1 MSFFTGKRVFI
12 TGGSKGIGRSAAEL
26 MAAQGAHVGIGARG
40 QSGID
45 ETLAALRKVGKPDQ
59 KFVGVSMDV
68 TDTRSVDAGASEA
81 IAALGG
87 LDALVCNSGAAE
99 TGEIL
104 DMDESAFMRV
114 MDLNYM
120 GHVRAIRAFGPHL
133 RAQGK
138 GDICLVTSLVA
149 VTGFWGYGAY
159 GASKAAIVQMAEA
172 LRMEMKLSGVRVEV
186 FYPPTTDTPGFVQET
201 VGKPDVLH
209 VIESESAFNA
219 AHTSEEVGRALL
231 RTIEGGS
238 FYNLPTWDC
247 KLQSFIVRHMP
258 TLYHMIADD
267 ELKKGRTKV
276 ADMRAKGIDP
286 KAPKAAK
293 AG

>member
-1 MSFFTGKRVFI
+1 MSFFAGKRVFI
-12 TGGSKGIGRSAAEL
+12 TGGSKGIGRTAAEQL
-26 MAAQGAHVGIGARG
+26 AALGAHVGVGARG
-40 QSGID
+40 QASLD
-45 ETLAALRKVGKPDQ
+45 ETVEAMRKVGKADQ
-59 KFVGVSMDV
+59 RFCGIAMDV
-68 TDTRSVDAGASEA
+68 TDTRSVEAGAA
-81 IAALGG
+81 AAMAALGG
-87 LDALVCNSGAAE
+87 IDVLVCNSGAAE

-104 DMDESAFMRV
+104 DIDESVFMRV

-159 GASKAAIVQMAEA
+159 GASKAAIVQMAES
-172 LRMEMKLSGVRVEV
+172 LRMEMKEVGVRVEV
-186 FYPPTTDTPGFVQET
+186 FYPPTTDTPGFAHET
-201 VGKPDVLH
+201 ISKPDVLH

-219 AHTSEEVGRALL
+219 AHTSEEVATALL
-231 RTIEGGS
+231 RTIERGK

-247 KLQSFIVRHMP
+247 KLQSLIVRHAP

-267 ELKKGRTKV
+267 ELKKGKAKV

-286 KAPKAAK
+286 KAPKAK
-293 AG
+293 K

>member
-1 MSFFTGKRVFI
+1 MSFFAGKRVFI
-12 TGGSKGIGRSAAEL
+12 TGGSKGIGRTAAEQL
-26 MAAQGAHVGIGARG
+26 AAQGAHVGVGARG
-40 QSGID
+40 QASLD
-45 ETLAALRKVGKPDQ
+45 ETVEAMRKVGKADQ
-59 KFVGVSMDV
+59 RFCGIAMDV
-68 TDTRSVDAGASEA
+68 TDTRSVEAGAA
-81 IAALGG
+81 AAMAALGG
-87 LDALVCNSGAAE
+87 IDVLVCNSGAAE

-104 DMDESAFMRV
+104 DIDEAVFMRV

-159 GASKAAIVQMAEA
+159 GASKAAIVQMAES
-172 LRMEMKLSGVRVEV
+172 LRMEMKEVGVRVEV
-186 FYPPTTDTPGFVQET
+186 FYPPTTDTPGFAHET
-201 VGKPDVLH
+201 ISKPDVLH

-219 AHTSEEVGRALL
+219 AHTSEEVATALL
-231 RTIEGGS
+231 RTIERGK

-247 KLQSFIVRHMP
+247 KLQSLIVRHAP

-267 ELKKGRTKV
+267 ELKKGKAKV

-286 KAPKAAK
+286 KAPKAK
-293 AG
+293 K

>member
-1 MSFFTGKRVFI
+1 MLL
-12 TGGSKGIGRSAAEL
+12 AAE
-26 MAAQGAHVGIGARG
+26 GAHVGIGARG
-40 QSGID
+40 QGAID
-45 ETLAALRKVGKPDQ
+45 ETLAELRKVGKPDQ
-59 KFVGVSMDV
+59 RFFGVSMDV
-68 TDTRSVDAGASEA
+68 TDTASVNAGAAAA

-87 LDALVCNSGAAE
+87 LDVLVCNSGAAE

-104 DMDESAFMRV
+104 DMDEAVFMRV

-133 RAQGK
+133 RAQGS

-172 LRMEMKLSGVRVEV
+172 LRMEMKTSGVRVEV
-186 FYPPTTDTPGFVQET
+186 FYPPTTDTPGYTHET
-201 VGKPDVLH
+201 VTKPDVLH

-219 AHTSEEVGRALL
+219 AHTAEEVGRALL
-231 RTIEGGS
+231 RSIQAGR

-247 KLQSFIVRHMP
+247 KLQGFIVRHLP
-258 TLYHMIADD
+258 GLYHMIADD
-267 ELKKGRTKV
+267 ELKKGRGKV
-276 ADMRAKGIDP
+276 AEMRAKGIDP
-286 KAPKAAK
+286 KAAK
-293 AG
+293 I

>member
-1 MSFFTGKRVFI
+1 MSFFAGKRVFI
-12 TGGSKGIGRSAAEL
+12 TGGSKGIGRTAAEL
-26 MAAQGAHVGIGARG
+26 LAAQGAHVGVGARG
-40 QSGID
+40 QASLD
-45 ETLAALRKVGKPDQ
+45 ETVEAMRKVAKADQ
-59 KFVGVSMDV
+59 RFCGIAMDV
-68 TDTRSVDAGASEA
+68 TDTRSVEAGAA
-81 IAALGG
+81 AALAALGG
-87 LDALVCNSGAAE
+87 IDVLICNSGAAE

-104 DMDESAFMRV
+104 DIDESVFMRV

-159 GASKAAIVQMAEA
+159 GASKAAIVQMAES
-172 LRMEMKLSGVRVEV
+172 LRMEMKEVGVRVEV
-186 FYPPTTDTPGFVQET
+186 FYPPTTDTPGFAHET
-201 VGKPDVLH
+201 ISKPDVLH

-219 AHTSEEVGRALL
+219 AHTSEEVATALL
-231 RTIEGGS
+231 RSVERGK

-247 KLQSFIVRHMP
+247 KLQSLIVRHAP
-258 TLYHMIADD
+258 SLYHMIADD
-267 ELKKGRTKV
+267 ELKKGKAKV

-286 KAPKAAK
+286 KAPKAR
-293 AG
+293 

>member
-1 MSFFTGKRVFI
+1 MSFFAGKRVFI
-12 TGGSKGIGRSAAEL
+12 TGGSKGIGRSAAVR
-26 MAAQGAHVGIGARG
+26 MAAEGAHVGVGARG
-40 QSGID
+40 QQAID
-45 ETLAALRKVGKPDQ
+45 ETLADLRKAGKPDQ
-59 KFVGVSMDV
+59 RFVGVAMDV
-68 TDTRSVDAGASEA
+68 TDTRSVNEGAAHA

-87 LDALVCNSGAAE
+87 IDVLVCNSGAAE
-99 TGEIL
+99 TGELL
-104 DMDESAFMRV
+104 DMDESVFMRV

-133 RAQGK
+133 RTQGH

-172 LRMEMKLSGVRVEV
+172 LRMEMKVSGVRVEV
-186 FYPPTTDTPGFVQET
+186 FYPPTTDTPGFAHET
-201 VGKPDVLH
+201 ISKPDVLH
-209 VIESESAFNA
+209 VIESGSAFNA
-219 AHTSEEVGRALL
+219 AHTSEEVAAALL
-231 RTIEGGS
+231 ACVAGGR

-258 TLYHMIADD
+258 SLYHMLADD
-267 ELKKGRTKV
+267 ELRKGRAKV

-286 KAPKAAK
+286 KAPKQAAR
-293 AG
+293 

>member
-1 MSFFTGKRVFI
+1 MSFYAGKRVFI

-40 QSGID
+40 QGAID
-45 ETLAALRKVGKPDQ
+45 ETVAAMRAKAKGDQ
-59 KFVGVSMDV
+59 RFCGVSMDV
-68 TDTRSVDAGASEA
+68 TSTESVNAGAAAA

-87 LDALVCNSGAAE
+87 IDVLVCNSGAAE
-99 TGEIL
+99 TGEVL
-104 DMDESAFMRV
+104 DMDEAAFMRV

-133 RAQGK
+133 RQQGK

-172 LRMEMKLSGVRVEV
+172 LRMEMKQHGVRVEV
-186 FYPPTTDTPGFVQET
+186 FYPPTTDTPGFAHET
-201 VGKPDVLH
+201 IAKPDVLH
-209 VIESESAFNA
+209 VVESGSAFNA
-219 AHTSEEVGRALL
+219 AHTSEEVGQALL
-231 RTIEGGS
+231 SSIERGR

-247 KLQSFIVRHMP
+247 KLQNLIVRHAP
-258 TLYHMIADD
+258 SLYHMIADD
-267 ELKKGRTKV
+267 ELKKGQKKV
-276 ADMRAKGIDP
+276 AELRARGIDP
-286 KAPKAAK
+286 KAPKAA
-293 AG
+293 G